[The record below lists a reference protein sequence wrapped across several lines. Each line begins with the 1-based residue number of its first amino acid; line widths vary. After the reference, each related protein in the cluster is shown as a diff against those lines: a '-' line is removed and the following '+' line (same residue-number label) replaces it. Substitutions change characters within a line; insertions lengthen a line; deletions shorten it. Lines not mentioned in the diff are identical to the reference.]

1 MVKPLYVPSG
11 CDFTV
16 PDEFFNLQGR
26 HMESHVS
33 VTMQVTSIPCG
44 CLSKQLHLHTCSRIH
59 NDKYSSNV
67 WKCLDDAYILQ
78 VHLCTHAHV
87 HTYTHRD
94 NHINANTNSNLTTLV
109 VPDCMSGKKAG
120 LT

>member
-11 CDFTV
+11 CGVTV

-26 HMESHVS
+26 HVESHIS

-59 NDKYSSNV
+59 NDKYSV
-67 WKCLDDAYILQ
+67 Q
-78 VHLCTHAHV
+78 
-87 HTYTHRD
+87 
-94 NHINANTNSNLTTLV
+94 
-109 VPDCMSGKKAG
+109 
-120 LT
+120 